1 MSTRAALALCTV
13 AVGLSAC
20 TPTPMSM
27 DRAME
32 ICSDRARDALGPRGY
47 IAAGA
52 SSTGASYTSI
62 GIGIHSDFL
71 LGRDPEGIYQ
81 QCVLA
86 RTGQLP
92 PRPARL

>member
-1 MSTRAALALCTV
+1 MSARPALAIFVV
-13 AVGLSAC
+13 AAILSAC
-20 TPTPMSM
+20 APTPMRM

-32 ICSDRARDALGPRGY
+32 ICSDRARDALGPRGF

-71 LGRDPEGIYQ
+71 LGRDPEAIYQ

-86 RTGQLP
+86 RTGELP